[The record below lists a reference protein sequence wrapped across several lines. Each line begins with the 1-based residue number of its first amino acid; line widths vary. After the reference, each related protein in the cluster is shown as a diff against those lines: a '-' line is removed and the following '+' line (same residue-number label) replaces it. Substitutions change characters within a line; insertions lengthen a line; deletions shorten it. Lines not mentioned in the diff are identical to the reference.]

1 MNATASQSGVP
12 VAMRWSLHFLTFGI
26 LIFLAAGMCL
36 AQQTN
41 PSKARV
47 TPESDHGPGELLSS
61 DALRQFN
68 SSLIA
73 LARKVSPAVV
83 QIMVTGYAPA
93 QATGRNNNTAVIT
106 REHVLGSGVILASD
120 GYIVTNAH
128 VVEGAQRIQV
138 ALAER
143 GGTSPFDISPVGRRK
158 VLEAR
163 VVGSDKE
170 TDLALLKVDAQNL
183 NALPLGATRPA
194 YPGEV
199 VLAVGSPEG
208 LQNSI
213 TMGVVSSAW
222 RQLDSDQGMV
232 YVQTD
237 APINPGNSGGAL
249 VDLDGYVVG
258 LNTFILT
265 EGGGSEGLGFAIP
278 ARIVQIVYADLRKY
292 GHVHRLQIQA
302 NAQEITP
309 TMAEGLGLSQDW
321 GVLISDLVPAGPAD
335 KAGLQVQDIVY
346 AVDGR
351 EIAGLPGFTAA
362 MYLHSQDIPLKLDVL
377 RGTQKISLRIDAQQQ
392 HDVEDDLVNLVDG
405 HSLLDRL
412 GVYVVDLNDKLR
424 AALPDLRRPSGVIV
438 VAQTSELNS
447 AISGLRA
454 GDIMHTLNQIPI
466 DSVTQLRAMLRDLRL
481 GQAVVLQIER
491 AGKLQYV
498 AFEWGE

>member
-1 MNATASQSGVP
+1 
-12 VAMRWSLHFLTFGI
+12 MRLL
-26 LIFLAAGMCL
+26 LPFLAFAASIFPGAGICL

-47 TPESDHGPGELLSS
+47 TLESDHGPGKPLSS

-73 LARKVSPAVV
+73 LAKKVSPAVV

-93 QATGRNNNTAVIT
+93 RATARNNNSAVIA
-106 REHVLGSGVILASD
+106 REHALGSGVILGSD

-143 GGTSPFDISPVGRRK
+143 DGTSPFDISPVGRRK
-158 VLEAR
+158 VLKAR

-170 TDLALLKVDAQNL
+170 TDLALLKVDAHNL
-183 NALPLGATRPA
+183 NVLPLGATRPV

-208 LQNSI
+208 LQSSI
-213 TMGVVSSAW
+213 TMGVVSSTW
-222 RQLDSDQGMV
+222 RQLDSDQPMA
-232 YVQTD
+232 YIQTD

-258 LNTFILT
+258 LNTLILT

-278 ARIVQIVYADLRKY
+278 AGIVQFVYEDLRRY

-302 NAQEITP
+302 KAQEITP

-321 GVLISDLVPAGPAD
+321 GVLISDVVPDGPAG
-335 KAGLQVQDIVY
+335 KAGLRVQDIVY

-351 EIAGLPGFTAA
+351 QIAGLPGFTAA
-362 MYLHSQDIPLKLDVL
+362 LYLHSPDTPLKLDVL
-377 RGTQKISLRIDAQQQ
+377 RGPQKVSLLVAALQQY
-392 HDVEDDLVNLVDG
+392 DVEDDLVNLVDG

-412 GVYVVDLNDKLR
+412 GVYVVNLNDKLR
-424 AALPDLRRPSGVIV
+424 AALPDLRFPSGVIV
-438 VAQTSELNS
+438 VAQSSEQNS
-447 AISGLRA
+447 ATSGLRA
-454 GDIMHTLNQIPI
+454 GDIIHTLNQTPI
-466 DSVTQLRAMLRDLRL
+466 DSVKQLRAMLRDLRP

-491 AGKLQYV
+491 AGKLQYG
-498 AFEWGE
+498 AFEWGD